1 MSRMEANK
9 EVRRNLNRHGVDL
22 AYTQYS
28 VAGMEIR
35 LTGWLCKHDASDFN
49 IGQIEYLINDFQRYL
64 PGYSVCGE
72 FDNWKFTTD
81 HVSYLG
87 DSKKTAAEEKQFI
100 DDLNSD
106 YDSEA
111 S

>member
-1 MSRMEANK
+1 MEANK

-35 LTGWLCKHDASDFN
+35 LTGWLCKRDTTDFN
-49 IGQIEYLINDFQRYL
+49 TAQIEYLIQDFQRLL
-64 PGYSVCGE
+64 PGYSVCGD
-72 FDNWKFTTD
+72 FDNWSFGTEHIT
-81 HVSYLG
+81 YIG
-87 DSKKTAAEEKQFI
+87 DRTKGEDEEE
-100 DDLNSD
+100 LLYMEAVASD
-106 YDSEA
+106 FDSEA